1 MKTLIIVLIIVS
13 FLQTTIL
20 PIDLVL
26 LILICRAYIKS
37 DKSNLYLAFAFGLF
51 LSFLNL
57 ANFGLESIIFLI
69 IIQVTQMMSR
79 SRLAGNPL
87 LIIPVSLF
95 FLVINQ
101 FLVMNQFINQAVN
114 IPVNFQVFP
123 FLKLLLGAF
132 LSLPVLYIVRLWEER
147 FVVQKG
153 IKLKY

>member
-1 MKTLIIVLIIVS
+1 MKTLIISLIIAS

-26 LILICRAYIKS
+26 LVLICRAYIKS
-37 DKSNLYLAFAFGLF
+37 NKSNLYLAFAFGLF

-69 IIQVTQMMSR
+69 IIQATQMMSR

-101 FLVMNQFINQAVN
+101 FINQVINA
-114 IPVNFQVFP
+114 PVNFQIFP
-123 FLKLLLGAF
+123 FIKLLLESF
-132 LSLPVLYIVRLWEER
+132 LSLPALYIVRLWEER

-153 IKLKY
+153 IKLKF

>member
-1 MKTLIIVLIIVS
+1 MKTLIISLIIAS

-26 LILICRAYIKS
+26 LFLICRAYIKS
-37 DKSNLYLAFAFGLF
+37 NKSNLYLAFAFGLF

-69 IIQVTQMMSR
+69 IIQATQMMSR

-101 FLVMNQFINQAVN
+101 FINQVINA
-114 IPVNFQVFP
+114 PVNFQIFP
-123 FLKLLLGAF
+123 FIKLLLESF
-132 LSLPVLYIVRLWEER
+132 LSLPALYIVRLWEER

-153 IKLKY
+153 IKLKF

>member
-1 MKTLIIVLIIVS
+1 MKTLIISLIIAS

-26 LILICRAYIKS
+26 LVLICRAYIKS
-37 DKSNLYLAFAFGLF
+37 NKSNLYLAFAFGLF

-69 IIQVTQMMSR
+69 IIQATQMMSR

-101 FLVMNQFINQAVN
+101 FINQVINA
-114 IPVNFQVFP
+114 PVNFQILP
-123 FLKLLLGAF
+123 FIKLLLESF
-132 LSLPVLYIVRLWEER
+132 LSLPALYIVRLWEER

-153 IKLKY
+153 IKLKF

>member
-1 MKTLIIVLIIVS
+1 MKTLIVILIIAS

-51 LSFLNL
+51 LSFLSL
-57 ANFGLESIIFLI
+57 ANFGLESVIFLVV
-69 IIQVTQMMSR
+69 IQATQMLSK

-87 LIIPVSLF
+87 LVIPVSLF
-95 FLVINQ
+95 FLTLNQLIN
-101 FLVMNQFINQAVN
+101 FPF
-114 IPVNFQVFP
+114 NFQTLH
-123 FLKLLLGAF
+123 FLKLF
-132 LSLPVLYIVRLWEER
+132 LEAILALPMLYLVRLWEER

-153 IKLKY
+153 IKLKV